1 MYKFVGCPTLEH
13 ATYSCPCEKHVFY
26 RWVPAICRNCP
37 CALLMD
43 IANARRTGNCI
54 LLKMKGKSVGISGNH
69 GMNTSL
75 PFAQP
80 VRIVAS
86 IR

>member
-1 MYKFVGCPTLEH
+1 MRHIVV
-13 ATYSCPCEKHVFY
+13 HV
-26 RWVPAICRNCP
+26 RNMDF
-37 CALLMD
+37 AGGFSQFSGIVLVLMD
-43 IANARRTGNCI
+43 IANARRTGNSI
-54 LLKMKGKSVGISGNH
+54 LLKSNGKSVGISGIR

-75 PFAQP
+75 PFAHP